1 MSLGALQRNTTN
13 SIYINPR
20 LGCCLSCVCAI
31 SCFWDPCE
39 RFLSWTHTVLCDASL
54 SVHLVALW
62 HPEDNFPDTFFSV
75 LQMFLIQKYDGV
87 RSRVYFV
94 ISRLPYFQK
103 WPSSLHRFIITTL
116 FFVSPVSF
124 SLAFCL
130 CPRRERAGV
139 PSVLLIF
146 AYLAP
151 GPRPP
156 PSWRLRQGYSPTCL
170 LDVMACCE
178 L

>member
-1 MSLGALQRNTTN
+1 MSLGALQRHTPN

-20 LGCCLSCVCAI
+20 LGGCLSCVCA
-31 SCFWDPCE
+31 SCCFGDPCE

-103 WPSSLHRFIITTL
+103 WPSFLLRFIITTL

-124 SLAFCL
+124 SRGLFVSAL
-130 CPRRERAGV
+130 DERGQGCPRFC
-139 PSVLLIF
+139 SSLHI
-146 AYLAP
+146 
-151 GPRPP
+151 
-156 PSWRLRQGYSPTCL
+156 
-170 LDVMACCE
+170 
-178 L
+178 